1 MKYLDKRAIVRP
13 ILGQFDLNRSYHQA
27 VIIPA
32 LAEADHLPLTIQSLH
47 NTVPKRILDETLVLI
62 VVNNRPMEVSAKVN
76 QAELKEWIE
85 NNALTLKWLE
95 GQSRDIPYPLAWV
108 DASSPGNELP
118 PWGGVGLARK
128 IGCDSALALLLR
140 LNKPITLR
148 DFIFFSL
155 DADTLVSPNYIENAG
170 HELRRSHCAGGT
182 IPFKHQQADSPENQ
196 AAIDSYEAFLHYYV
210 AGLRWAGSPYAFHTI
225 GSCLCFTADGYI
237 RAGGFPARRQAGED
251 FYFCMGLAK
260 TGGICE
266 IKNTMVYPSAR
277 ISRRVPFGTGKSMA
291 EAALNGNKDFPVY
304 DFRVFVSLRELLM
317 AVSANVD
324 KGADRIFADLKNPV
338 TRKFLESR
346 GFPGIWERFQRQ
358 YKTRASLLNA
368 FHRWFDGFVTLKY
381 IHLLTEKV
389 WPRQYLK
396 DIPEA
401 NIFQDYNHK

>member
-1 MKYLDKRAIVRP
+1 MKYIDKRAVVRP
-13 ILGQFDLNRSYHQA
+13 ILGQFDRSRSYRQA

-32 LAEADHLPLTIQSLH
+32 LAEADHLPLTIRSLC
-47 NTVPKRILDETLVLI
+47 NNVPKGILDETLVL
-62 VVNNRPMEVSAKVN
+62 VVINNRPMEISAKTN

-85 NNALTLKWLE
+85 NNVLTLKWLE
-95 GQSRDIPYPLAWV
+95 GQSQDVPYPLAWV

-128 IGCDSALALLLR
+128 IGCDSVLAFLLE
-140 LNKPITLR
+140 LNKPIILR

-155 DADTLVSPNYIENAG
+155 DADTLVSPDYIKNAG
-170 HELRRSHCAGGT
+170 HEFRRSRCAGGT
-182 IPFKHQQADSPENQ
+182 IPFKHQQADSSANQ
-196 AAIDSYEAFLHYYV
+196 ATIDAYEAFLHYYV

-251 FYFCMGLAK
+251 FYFCMELAK

-277 ISRRVPFGTGKSMA
+277 ISHRVPFGTGRSMA
-291 EAALNGNKDFPVY
+291 EAALNGKKDIPVY
-304 DFRVFVSLRELLM
+304 DFRVFVCLRELLT
-317 AVSANVD
+317 AVSTNADRGV
-324 KGADRIFADLKNPV
+324 DRIFADLKNPV
-338 TRKFLESR
+338 TREFLESR
-346 GFPGIWERFQRQ
+346 GFSAIWDRFQRQ

-368 FHRWFDGFVTLKY
+368 FHRWFAGFVTLKS

-389 WPRQYLK
+389 WPRQSLK

-401 NIFQDYNHK
+401 NIFRDHIA

>member
-1 MKYLDKRAIVRP
+1 MKYLDKRAVVRP
-13 ILGQFDLNRSYHQA
+13 ILGQFDRNRSYHQA

-62 VVNNRPMEVSAKVN
+62 VINNRPLEISAKIN

-85 NNALTLKWLE
+85 NNALSLKWLE
-95 GQSRDIPYPLAWV
+95 GQSRNVPYPLAWV

-128 IGCDSALALLLR
+128 IGCDSVLGFLLGR
-140 LNKPITLR
+140 NKQIVLR

-155 DADTLVSPNYIENAG
+155 DADTLVSPDYIESAG
-170 HELRRSHCAGGT
+170 NEIRRSHRAGGT
-182 IPFKHQQADSPENQ
+182 IPFKHQQADSLATQ
-196 AAIDSYEAFLHYYV
+196 AAIDAYEAFLHYYV

-251 FYFCMGLAK
+251 FYFCMELAK

-266 IKNTMVYPSAR
+266 IKNAMVYPSAR
-277 ISRRVPFGTGKSMA
+277 ISHRVPFGTGRSMA
-291 EAALNGNKDFPVY
+291 EAMLNGKKDIPVY
-304 DFRVFVSLRELLM
+304 DFRVFVCLRELLM
-317 AVSANVD
+317 AVSINADGGVD
-324 KGADRIFADLKNPV
+324 QIFADLKNPV
-338 TRKFLESR
+338 TRGFLESR
-346 GFPGIWERFQRQ
+346 GFSTIWDKFQRQ
-358 YKTRASLLNA
+358 YKSRASLLNA

-381 IHLLTEKV
+381 IHLLTEKL
-389 WPRQYLK
+389 WPRQSLK
-396 DIPEA
+396 DIPKT
-401 NIFQDYNHK
+401 IFRDYKHT